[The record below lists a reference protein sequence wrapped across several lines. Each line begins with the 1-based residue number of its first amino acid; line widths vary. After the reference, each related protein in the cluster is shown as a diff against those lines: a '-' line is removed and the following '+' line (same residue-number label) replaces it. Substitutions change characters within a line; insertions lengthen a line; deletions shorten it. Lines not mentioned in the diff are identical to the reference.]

1 MTRPIA
7 VPDAVPPARK
17 LSLIDTGW
25 LLMETPESPMH
36 VGSLQLYEL
45 PADAGPDYLAN
56 LYEAMVQ
63 GDAFC
68 APFNRKL
75 QKSLGGLEAAWVRD
89 DGMDIEYHV
98 RHSALPRPGRV
109 RELLALV
116 SRLHAHRLDR
126 RRPMWECHLIEGL
139 EGNRFAVYVK
149 MHHSLVDGVA
159 GSRLLQSRLSPL
171 PLERPVAPWSAAW
184 EQGREARRQ
193 EARVLPSVG
202 EELKSLG
209 RSVRQIVAMAKL
221 PLAGNARAIYQAP
234 RTQLNQHIT
243 GARRFAAQS
252 WSLARIKAVGAKH
265 GATVN
270 DVFLAMCAGCL
281 RDYLI
286 SLDALPAEP
295 LVAQVPVAL
304 RSVDQADEGG
314 NAITTMQVSLGTH
327 LAEPLAR
334 LTAIRDSVQVAKTRL
349 GNMTALDIFNLT
361 ALTNLPLT
369 LGQVTGISGRTP
381 RPLFN
386 LVISNVPGPC
396 QPLHLGNAKLLANY
410 PVSLI
415 WHGYAVNITVQSYC
429 DNLDVGIIAC
439 RNTVPRVQRML
450 DHLETALAELEQAP
464 ATAEPVADTGIVPIL
479 R

>member
-1 MTRPIA
+1 MNKA
-7 VPDAVPPARK
+7 VSAITPVPARQ
-17 LSLIDTGW
+17 LSPIDAGW
-25 LLMETPESPMH
+25 LMMETPESPMH

-45 PADAGPDYLAN
+45 PEGAGPDYLAN
-56 LYEAMVQ
+56 LYAEMLQ

-75 QKSLGGLEAAWVRD
+75 QKSWAGALGASWVRD
-89 DGMDIEYHV
+89 DAMDIEYHV

-149 MHHSLVDGVA
+149 MHHALVDGVA
-159 GSRLLQSRLSPL
+159 GSRLLQSRLSPV
-171 PLERPVAPWSAAW
+171 PQETFVAPWSSVW
-184 EQGREARRQ
+184 EQPRGTKEKTA
-193 EARVLPSVG
+193 AVLPALG

-209 RSVRQIVAMAKL
+209 RSVRQIVEMAKL
-221 PLAGNARAIYQAP
+221 PSSGNARAVFQAP
-234 RTQLNQHIT
+234 RTLFNQRIT

-252 WSLARIKAVGAKH
+252 WSLARIRAVGTRY

-281 RDYLI
+281 RDYLQ
-286 SLDALPAEP
+286 SQDALPEQP

-304 RSVDQADEGG
+304 RSVDAASDGG

-327 LAEPLAR
+327 IADPVAR
-334 LTAIRDSVQVAKTRL
+334 LTAIRDSVLVAKSRL
-349 GNMTALDIFNLT
+349 SAMSPVDIFNLT
-361 ALTNLPLT
+361 MLTNLPLT
-369 LGQVTGISGRTP
+369 IGQVTGISGRSP

-386 LVISNVPGPC
+386 LVISNVPGPR
-396 QPLHLGNAKLLANY
+396 QPLYFGNARLLATY

-415 WHGYAVNITVQSYC
+415 WHGYAMNITVQSYG
-429 DNLDVGIIAC
+429 DNLDVGILAC

-450 DHLETALAELEQAP
+450 DHLEAALAELEAAAP
-464 ATAEPVADTGIVPIL
+464 
-479 R
+479 

>member
-1 MTRPIA
+1 MTQALTQLPEH
-7 VPDAVPPARK
+7 PPMPKK
-17 LSLIDTGW
+17 LSLLDSGW
-25 LLMETPESPMH
+25 LFMETPESPMH

-56 LYEAMVQ
+56 LYAAMLAET
-63 GDAFC
+63 GFC
-68 APFNRKL
+68 SPFNRKL
-75 QKSLGGLEAAWVRD
+75 QWKLPGALDASWVQD
-89 DGMDIEYHV
+89 DRLDIEYHV
-98 RHSALPRPGRV
+98 RHSALPKPGRV

-149 MHHSLVDGVA
+149 MHHALVDGVA
-159 GSRLLQSRLSPL
+159 GSRLLQSRLSAL
-171 PLERPVAPWSAAW
+171 PLSTPIAPWSSYW
-184 EQGREARRQ
+184 EQQAAPRPKKALP
-193 EARVLPSVG
+193 ALPSPR
-202 EELKSLG
+202 EQLKSLRRTLG
-209 RSVRQIVAMAKL
+209 QIAEMAKL
-221 PLAGNARAIYQAP
+221 PREGNARAIYQSP
-234 RTQLNQHIT
+234 KTLFNQRIT

-252 WSLARIKAVGAKH
+252 WSLARIKAAGAKH

-270 DVFLAMCAGCL
+270 DIFLAMCAGCL
-281 RDYLI
+281 RDYLL
-286 SLDALPAEP
+286 SQDALPAEP

-304 RSVDQADEGG
+304 RAVDQADDGG
-314 NAITTMQVSLGTH
+314 NAITAVQVSLATH
-327 LAEPLAR
+327 IADPVERLA
-334 LTAIRDSVQVAKTRL
+334 AIKASMQAAKTRL
-349 GNMTALDIFNLT
+349 GAMPASDIFNFT

-369 LGQVTGISGRTP
+369 LGQITGASGRVK

-386 LVISNVPGPC
+386 LVISNVPGPRA
-396 QPLHLGNAKLLANY
+396 PLYLGDAKLLANY

-450 DHLETALAELEQAP
+450 DHLETALAELEQA
-464 ATAEPVADTGIVPIL
+464 AG
-479 R
+479 